1 MESNKFLSKYIGNKL
16 VPLNS
21 ETPYSENQFYTK
33 LQAKFDKSDQCFEQQ
48 EEELIQFKE
57 IQH

>member
-48 EEELIQFKE
+48 EEELIKFNE
-57 IQH
+57 T